1 MCIRVRLNS
10 LGAAGDLHSGLKG
23 FGGIVHQL
31 ERGAPMRSVHS
42 VSPAN
47 SMDSVTS
54 ALRPLSRQ
62 SSLPRYEDLFPV
74 DLQEK
79 TVWVGKKNANGHAPL
94 YQQIDTSSSQ
104 VGATGQFVGRRSGDT
119 WLPLSSPLDAKPD
132 LSIDLPLH
140 NVPRIKDG
148 HAKGV
153 CLVDGQYCIGMS
165 GKTYV

>member
-1 MCIRVRLNS
+1 
-10 LGAAGDLHSGLKG
+10 
-23 FGGIVHQL
+23 
-31 ERGAPMRSVHS
+31 VHS

-62 SSLPRYEDLFPV
+62 SSLPRYEDLFPI
-74 DLQEK
+74 DLQER

-94 YQQIDTSSSQ
+94 YQQVDPLSSQ
-104 VGATGQFVGRRSGDT
+104 VSATGQFVGRRNGET

-132 LSIDLPLH
+132 LSIDRALH

-165 GKTYV
+165 GKTYVVQFDAGLRCWQI